1 MLKKLFLDLLY
12 CLPRFLRLCNTRK
25 IIGTIPALKFYVTVG
40 DSNVGPT
47 TPIRGSTN
55 VAVTEGH
62 REFPVAKVKKAFI
75 SWGV

>member
-1 MLKKLFLDLLY
+1 LIFSIVYRDFSAFAI
-12 CLPRFLRLCNTRK
+12 PDK

-47 TPIRGSTN
+47 IPIRGSTN

-75 SWGV
+75 SWEYKFDEQ